1 MKRRKSAR
9 RWRQCVG
16 ETSGI
21 GYSEDMKIA
30 RGYRRRTPRSAG
42 TLVSLSTLAAIAG
55 VGLLSASTAFGQVTL
70 RVVSRT
76 GLQLPGAASG
86 VVQSTFGTPTMNIEG
101 SVAYT
106 AVLTGSGVTTQNNQA
121 IVLAELISSTTVART
136 GAFPAG
142 TVPPGVP
149 AGLTFDLLGDPA
161 LGSTGFVAFP
171 ARVAGTGVASTNDA
185 GIWSNRTGSLGLV
198 AREGNQAPGLATGV
212 VYGTIAPD
220 RDIVTNDEGLVA
232 FVSGLGGV
240 GVTTADDS
248 AIWSQGSG
256 GLEALGR
263 EGSPAP
269 TLDPSVLYEAFT
281 PGITRVPSLND
292 SGTSAWVTNLRNTG
306 SSSNNE
312 ALYSN
317 RSGLPEIIVR
327 EGTQAPGLTAG
338 TLIGS
343 FGAIV
348 QTRISMNA
356 TGRVAFLNTLTGT
369 GVTAT
374 NSTTVWSDGGGSLS
388 LVARE
393 NEPAP
398 GYGNGERLG
407 LLVDGPVLNND
418 GQVAFVASIRSATTT
433 QTIGQAIYR
442 GTPGAL
448 TALARSGDAAPGTPL
463 GVTFSGFGV
472 ANVESIALANG
483 GLLAFTGVL
492 TGPGITSSNNV
503 GLWAVEPS
511 GQAQIVLREGD
522 VIDVN
527 PAPGITDS
535 RTVSSFDVAFGA
547 GENDGQRHAL
557 NAIGNLAI
565 RVRFTDSSEAIVVA
579 SVSSPC
585 LQTPLVAAA
594 RAVEGT
600 RVVLTGVV
608 EGAPESVRWREVI
621 SGVDTNLSDTGLL
634 SGTSTDTLTIARV
647 TPADN
652 GRQFRFTATFPC
664 GTVVSGPATLSVGS
678 ADDLT
683 RDGPVDI
690 LWRNAASGVNV
701 AWTSDGTPAE
711 NSVISGTVGLP
722 AVSDPAWQLVAT
734 CDTNFDGNLDLLWRN
749 SVTGDVSVWRMDG
762 SAFVSALAL
771 PRVADA
777 NWEIRGTGDVN
788 QDGIPDIIWRN
799 RGTGSNVVWIMNAA
813 FDGTSQVLPLP
824 AVSDL
829 YWQIEGVADFSLD
842 GKPDLLWRNA
852 RTGATA
858 IWYLDGANFAAAT
871 DVTPAQANLA
881 ARVLAIADFNGDG
894 RPDIAWRDTLTGN
907 NELWLMNNATRT
919 AVVPMPAVAD
929 TFWRGMGQAP
939 FKAGPDGDFNGD
951 SSVDLFWRHAT
962 NGQNLVWLMNNASVA
977 TVVPLGPIN
986 NNDWTVQAVADV
998 TRDNRTDIVWRNTAT
1013 GQNVLWIMNGLTLT
1027 QSIDLPG
1034 VGDVNW
1040 FVGAVADVDGDEM
1053 NDLVWYNRSTR
1064 AVVVWY
1070 LTPSGTPFVKGVGTL
1085 PSLEAVTD
1093 RVRGTGD
1100 FDLDGRYDLVIRGS
1114 QVNSGGRGGTGANV
1128 EYWRMNGAAR
1138 LSVVDLPP
1146 VNDFAWDVRAVS
1158 DFNRDGRPDLMWR
1171 NGTTGANV
1179 IWLMNGATIGQSVEL
1194 PPVQDTAWSPVR

>member
-1 MKRRKSAR
+1 MKT
-9 RWRQCVG
+9 V
-16 ETSGI
+16 
-21 GYSEDMKIA
+21 
-30 RGYRRRTPRSAG
+30 RGYRRRALRSAR

-55 VGLLSASTAFGQVTL
+55 VSLLGASTAFGQVTL
-70 RVVSRT
+70 RSVSRT

-86 VVQSTFGTPTMNIEG
+86 VVQSTFGTPTINIEG

-106 AVLTGSGVTTQNNQA
+106 TVLTGSGVTTQNNQA
-121 IVLAELISSTTVART
+121 IVLAEVVTATTIARS

-149 AGLTFDLLGDPA
+149 FGLTYDLLGPPS

-171 ARVAGTGVASTNDA
+171 GRLAGSAINSTNDA
-185 GIWSNRTGSLGLV
+185 GIWSTRTGSLGLV
-198 AREGNQAPGLATGV
+198 AREGNQAAGQAGGV
-212 VYGTIAPD
+212 VYGFMSPD

-232 FVSGLGGV
+232 FVSGLAGT
-240 GVTTADDS
+240 GVTTSNDS

-256 GLEALGR
+256 GFEALAR
-263 EGSPAP
+263 EGNAAP
-269 TLDPSVLYEAFT
+269 TLDPTVEYDSFT
-281 PGITRVPSLND
+281 PGGTRVPSLND
-292 SGTSAWVTNLRNTG
+292 SGTSAWIAPLRNTG
-306 SSSNNE
+306 SLSTNE

-317 RSGLPEIIVR
+317 RTGFPTILAR
-327 EGTQAPGLTAG
+327 EGDQAPGLATG
-338 TLIGS
+338 VLIGS
-343 FGAIV
+343 FGGVI
-348 QTRISMNA
+348 QTPISMNA
-356 TGRVAFLNTLTGT
+356 TGRVALLANLAGT
-369 GVTAT
+369 GVTFSNAT
-374 NSTTVWSDGGGSLS
+374 AILSDGTGSLAV
-388 LVARE
+388 VARE
-393 NEPAP
+393 NDAAP
-398 GYGNGERLG
+398 GFTNGERYSLFT
-407 LLVDGPVLNND
+407 DSPVINNQ
-418 GQVAFVASIRSATTT
+418 GTVAFLANIRSSSST
-433 QTIGQAIYR
+433 QTIGQAVYR
-442 GTPGAL
+442 GTPGDLAV
-448 TALARSGDAAPGTPL
+448 LARTNDPAPGTPD
-463 GVTFSGFGV
+463 GVVFSGFNV
-472 ANVESIALANG
+472 ANQEPLTIANG
-483 GLLAFTGVL
+483 GLVVFTGVL
-492 TGPGITSSNNV
+492 TGPGVTSANNV
-503 GLWAVEPS
+503 GIWAVEPS
-511 GQAQIVLREGD
+511 GQVQLVLREGD

-527 PAPGITDS
+527 PAGGITDL
-535 RTVSSFDVAFGA
+535 RTVASFFAALGT

-557 NAIGNLAI
+557 NAIGQLAL
-565 RVRFTDSSEAIVVA
+565 RVRFTDVTEAIIVA

-585 LQTPLVAAA
+585 LQTPVVAAA

-600 RVVLTGVV
+600 RAVLTGVV
-608 EGAPESVRWREVI
+608 DGAPESVRWREI
-621 SGVDTNLSDTGLL
+621 IGGVDTDLSDTGLF

-664 GTVVSGPATLSVGS
+664 GTIVSGPTTLAVGS

-683 RDGPVDI
+683 RDGPIDI
-690 LWRNAASGVNV
+690 LWRNAASGVNI
-701 AWTSDGTPAE
+701 AWTTDGTPGE

-722 AVSDPAWQLVAT
+722 TVSDPAWRLVAS
-734 CDTNFDGNLDLLWRN
+734 CDTNFDGNVDLLWRN

-762 SAFVSALAL
+762 AAFVSSLAL

-788 QDGIPDIIWRN
+788 QDGIPDIVWRN
-799 RGTGSNVVWIMNAA
+799 RGTGANVVWVMNAA
-813 FDGTSQVLPLP
+813 FDGTSQVLSLP

-858 IWYLDGANFAAAT
+858 IWYLDGANFAAAA

-881 ARVLAIADFNGDG
+881 ARALAIADFNGDS
-894 RPDIAWRDTLTGN
+894 RPDIAWRDTLTGT
-907 NELWLMNNATRT
+907 NELWLMNNAART
-919 AVVPMPAVAD
+919 AVVPLPAVAD

-977 TVVPLGPIN
+977 TVVPLGPIT

-1013 GQNVLWIMNGLTLT
+1013 GQNVLWIMNGLTLA

-1100 FDLDGRYDLVIRGS
+1100 FDLDGRYDLVIRAG
-1114 QVNSGGRGGTGANV
+1114 QVDSGGRSRTGANV
-1128 EYWRMNGAAR
+1128 EYWRMNGTAQLA
-1138 LSVVDLPP
+1138 VVALPS

-1194 PPVQDTAWSPVR
+1194 PPVLDTAWSPVR